1 MRLPRISAKT
11 LLYFFLLVIALL
23 LVAEGGY
30 FFGFK
35 EGKEKAATTALLPS
49 ASPAPTA
56 SLFKDKIEQHARR
69 STHLFSGHLT
79 KIEENSWT
87 LKVEGEEELTITDEF
102 PETPPSFVL
111 ISFPEGQ
118 TTEVK
123 REEFLIGDK
132 VDIQIGITPST
143 GKTEVL
149 RISKNIYQ

>member
-35 EGKEKAATTALLPS
+35 GGKEKAATPS
-49 ASPAPTA
+49 ASPAPTT
-56 SLFKDKIEQHARR
+56 SLFKDKIEQPRF
-69 STHLFSGHLT
+69 STYLFSGYLT
-79 KIEENSWT
+79 KIEENSWS

-111 ISFPEGQ
+111 TSFPEGK
-118 TTEVK
+118 TTEIK
-123 REEFLIGDK
+123 REEILIGDK
-132 VDIQIGITPST
+132 VDIIAITPST